1 MPVPKPKTAKPIADS
16 GVKAADKASWTAAHL
31 NVAVLV
37 LTIVAIVLHFAL
49 MPFAWPRVMGFDPIN
64 LPLFAIVLFGGGV
77 LVAEI
82 IAKVLSRDFGADF
95 LAVLAFATGV
105 VLGEYLT
112 ASLIILMLS
121 GGQVLEAFAMRKA
134 SSALN
139 ALADRMPTVAHRKDG
154 EDITDITLDEIAVG
168 DLIAIFPHDTA
179 PVDGVVVDGHGS
191 MDESY
196 LTGEP
201 YVVAKAPG
209 ASVLSG
215 AINGDAV
222 IVIRAER
229 RADESRY
236 AQIMQVMQDAEQKRP
251 KIRRIGDQIGIWFA
265 PFALLV
271 AGLAWYF
278 SGDSVRFLAVL
289 VVATPC
295 PLLIAIPITIMSA
308 ISMAARRGIV
318 IRDPTVL
325 ERLPTCRTAIF
336 DKTGTLTY
344 GRPELVEVLP
354 APGHS
359 QSDVLRF
366 AASLE
371 RYSKH
376 PLAVAVLAAAQ
387 SRNLALGDVGQ
398 VSEKPGQG
406 LVGVVDGH
414 DIAVTH
420 RNKLV
425 KADPAMADILP
436 PSVSGLECAIM
447 IDGAY
452 GATFRFRDSPRV
464 EGRDFVGHLGPVHH
478 FKKIMLLSGDRESE
492 VSHLS
497 KLLGIDESLSSQT
510 PEQKVAIVRRETA
523 KAPTLFMGD
532 GINDAPALAVA
543 TVGIAFGKH
552 SAVTAEAAGAVIP
565 ESSLQTVDELFHIST
580 AMRVILLQSVI
591 GGMVLSTLAMG
602 FAAMGY
608 ISPVMGAVLQE
619 GIDVIAIVNAL
630 RLAIRH
636 DIQADMT
643 GNDAAD

>member
-1 MPVPKPKTAKPIADS
+1 MPGAKTRECQS
-16 GVKAADKASWTAAHL
+16 RWSAAGL
-31 NVAVLV
+31 NIAVLV
-37 LTIVAIVLHFAL
+37 LTVVGMVLHFVL
-49 MPFAWPRVMGFDPIN
+49 MAFSLRPVMGVDLIDV
-64 LPLFAIVLFGGGV
+64 PLFVVVILGGGV
-77 LVAEI
+77 LVVEI
-82 IAKVLSRDFGADF
+82 ISKVLQRDFGADF

-105 VLGEYLT
+105 ALGEYLT

-139 ALADRMPTVAHRKDG
+139 ALADRMPVVAHRKDG
-154 EDITDITLDEIAVG
+154 ENITDIGLDDIAID

-222 IVIRAER
+222 LIIRAER
-229 RADESRY
+229 RAQDSRY
-236 AQIMQVMQDAEQKRP
+236 AQIMQVMAEAEQKRP

-271 AGLAWYF
+271 AALAWYL

-325 ERLPTCRTAIF
+325 ERLPTCTTAIF

-344 GRPELVEVLP
+344 GRPELVAVLP
-354 APGHS
+354 ASGHS
-359 QSDVLRF
+359 ENDVLRL

-376 PLAVAVLAAAQ
+376 PLAVAVLAAANA
-387 SRNLALGDVGQ
+387 RNLALGDVGM

-406 LVGVVDGH
+406 LSGVVDGR

-420 RNKLV
+420 RKKLI
-425 KADPAMADILP
+425 KSDPALADILP
-436 PSVSGLECAIM
+436 PSASGLECAIM

-452 GATFRFRDSPRV
+452 GATLQFRDSPRV

-497 KLLGIDESLSSQT
+497 KLLGIDESLASQT
-510 PEQKVAIVRRETA
+510 PEQKVEIVRRETA
-523 KAPTLFMGD
+523 AAPTLFMGD

-580 AMRVILLQSVI
+580 SMRRILLQSVI
-591 GGMVLSTLAMG
+591 GGMVLSIVAMG

-630 RLAIRH
+630 RLALVRNIH
-636 DIQADMT
+636 ADLV
-643 GNDAAD
+643 GERQ

>member
-1 MPVPKPKTAKPIADS
+1 MPSAKTRECQS
-16 GVKAADKASWTAAHL
+16 RWSAAGL
-31 NVAVLV
+31 NIAVLV
-37 LTIVAIVLHFAL
+37 LTVVGMVLHFVL
-49 MPFAWPRVMGFDPIN
+49 MAFSLRPVMGFDLIDV
-64 LPLFAIVLFGGGV
+64 PLFVVVILGGGV
-77 LVAEI
+77 LVVEI
-82 IAKVLSRDFGADF
+82 ISKVLQRDFGADF

-105 VLGEYLT
+105 ALGEYLT

-139 ALADRMPTVAHRKDG
+139 ALADRMPVVAHRKDG
-154 EDITDITLDEIAVG
+154 ENITDIGLDDIAID

-222 IVIRAER
+222 LIIRAER
-229 RADESRY
+229 RAQDSRY
-236 AQIMQVMQDAEQKRP
+236 AQIMQVMAEAEQKRP

-271 AGLAWYF
+271 AALAWYL

-325 ERLPTCRTAIF
+325 ERLPTCTTAIF
-336 DKTGTLTY
+336 DKTGTLTC
-344 GRPELVEVLP
+344 GRPELVAVLP
-354 APGHS
+354 ASGRS
-359 QSDVLRF
+359 ENDVLRL

-376 PLAVAVLAAAQ
+376 PLAVAVLAAANA
-387 SRNLALGDVGQ
+387 RNLALGDVGM

-406 LVGVVDGH
+406 LNGVVDGR

-420 RNKLV
+420 RKKLI
-425 KADPAMADILP
+425 KSDPTLADILP

-452 GATFRFRDSPRV
+452 GATLQFRDSPRV

-497 KLLGIDESLSSQT
+497 KLLGIDESLASQT
-510 PEQKVAIVRRETA
+510 PEQKVEIVRRETA
-523 KAPTLFMGD
+523 AAPTLFMGD

-580 AMRVILLQSVI
+580 AMRRILLQSVI
-591 GGMVLSTLAMG
+591 GGMVLSIVAMG

-630 RLAIRH
+630 RLALVRNIH
-636 DIQADMT
+636 ADLV
-643 GNDAAD
+643 GERQ

>member
-1 MPVPKPKTAKPIADS
+1 MPGAKTPECQS
-16 GVKAADKASWTAAHL
+16 RWSAAGL
-31 NVAVLV
+31 NIAVLV
-37 LTIVAIVLHFAL
+37 LTVVGMVLHFVL
-49 MPFAWPRVMGFDPIN
+49 MAFSLRPVMGFDLIDV
-64 LPLFAIVLFGGGV
+64 PLFVVVIFGGGV
-77 LVAEI
+77 LVVEI
-82 IAKVLSRDFGADF
+82 ISKVLQRDFGADF

-105 VLGEYLT
+105 ALGEYLT

-139 ALADRMPTVAHRKDG
+139 ALADRMPVVAHRKDG
-154 EDITDITLDEIAVG
+154 ENITDIGLDDIAID

-222 IVIRAER
+222 LIIRAER
-229 RADESRY
+229 RAQDSRY
-236 AQIMQVMQDAEQKRP
+236 AQIMQVMAEAEQKRP

-271 AGLAWYF
+271 AALAWYL

-325 ERLPTCRTAIF
+325 ERLPTCTTAIF

-344 GRPELVEVLP
+344 GRPELVAVLP
-354 APGHS
+354 ASGHS
-359 QSDVLRF
+359 ENDVLRL

-376 PLAVAVLAAAQ
+376 PLAVAVLAAAKA
-387 SRNLALGDVGQ
+387 RNLALGDVGM

-406 LVGVVDGH
+406 LSGVVDGR

-420 RNKLV
+420 RKKLI
-425 KADPAMADILP
+425 KSDPALADILP
-436 PSVSGLECAIM
+436 PSASGLECAIM

-452 GATFRFRDSPRV
+452 GATLQFRDSPRV

-497 KLLGIDESLSSQT
+497 KLLGIDESLASQT
-510 PEQKVAIVRRETA
+510 PEQKVEIVRRETA
-523 KAPTLFMGD
+523 AAPTLFMGD

-580 AMRVILLQSVI
+580 AMRRILLQSVV
-591 GGMVLSTLAMG
+591 GGMVLSIVAMG

-630 RLAIRH
+630 RLALVRNIH
-636 DIQADMT
+636 ADLV
-643 GNDAAD
+643 GERQ

>member
-1 MPVPKPKTAKPIADS
+1 MPGAKTPECQS
-16 GVKAADKASWTAAHL
+16 RWSAAGL
-31 NVAVLV
+31 NIAVLV
-37 LTIVAIVLHFAL
+37 LTVVGMVLHFVL
-49 MPFAWPRVMGFDPIN
+49 MAFSLRPVMGFDLIDV
-64 LPLFAIVLFGGGV
+64 PLFVVVILGGGV
-77 LVAEI
+77 LVVEI
-82 IAKVLSRDFGADF
+82 ISKVLQRDFGADF

-105 VLGEYLT
+105 ALGEYLT

-139 ALADRMPTVAHRKDG
+139 ALADRMPVVAHRKDG
-154 EDITDITLDEIAVG
+154 ENITDIGLDDIAID

-222 IVIRAER
+222 LIIRAER
-229 RADESRY
+229 RAQDSRY
-236 AQIMQVMQDAEQKRP
+236 AQIMQVMAEAEQKRP

-271 AGLAWYF
+271 AALAWYL

-325 ERLPTCRTAIF
+325 ERLPTCTTAIF

-344 GRPELVEVLP
+344 GRPELVAVLP
-354 APGHS
+354 ASGHS
-359 QSDVLRF
+359 ENDVLRL

-376 PLAVAVLAAAQ
+376 PLAVAVLAAAKA
-387 SRNLALGDVGQ
+387 RNLALGDVGM

-406 LVGVVDGH
+406 LSGVVDGR

-420 RNKLV
+420 RKKLI
-425 KADPAMADILP
+425 KSDPALADILP
-436 PSVSGLECAIM
+436 PSASGLECAIM

-452 GATFRFRDSPRV
+452 GATLQFRDSPRV

-497 KLLGIDESLSSQT
+497 KLLGIDESLASQT
-510 PEQKVAIVRRETA
+510 PEQKVEIVRRETA
-523 KAPTLFMGD
+523 AAPTLFMGD

-580 AMRVILLQSVI
+580 AMRRILLQSVI
-591 GGMVLSTLAMG
+591 GGMVLSIVAMG

-630 RLAIRH
+630 RLALVRNIH
-636 DIQADMT
+636 ADLV
-643 GNDAAD
+643 GERQ

>member
-1 MPVPKPKTAKPIADS
+1 MPGAKTPECQS
-16 GVKAADKASWTAAHL
+16 RWSAAGL
-31 NVAVLV
+31 NIAVLV
-37 LTIVAIVLHFAL
+37 LTVVGMVLHFVL
-49 MPFAWPRVMGFDPIN
+49 MAFSLRPVMGFDLIDV
-64 LPLFAIVLFGGGV
+64 PLFVVVILGGGV
-77 LVAEI
+77 LVVEI
-82 IAKVLSRDFGADF
+82 ISKVLQRDFGADF

-105 VLGEYLT
+105 ALGEYLT

-139 ALADRMPTVAHRKDG
+139 ALADRMPVVAHRKDG
-154 EDITDITLDEIAVG
+154 ENITDIGLDDIAID

-222 IVIRAER
+222 LIIRAER
-229 RADESRY
+229 RAQDSRY
-236 AQIMQVMQDAEQKRP
+236 AQIMQVMAEAEQKRP

-271 AGLAWYF
+271 AALAWYL

-325 ERLPTCRTAIF
+325 ERLPTCTTAIF

-344 GRPELVEVLP
+344 GRPELVAVLP
-354 APGHS
+354 ASGHS
-359 QSDVLRF
+359 ENDVLRL

-376 PLAVAVLAAAQ
+376 PLAVAVLAAANA
-387 SRNLALGDVGQ
+387 RNLALGDVGM

-406 LVGVVDGH
+406 LSGVVDGR

-420 RNKLV
+420 RKKLI
-425 KADPAMADILP
+425 KSDPALADILP
-436 PSVSGLECAIM
+436 PSASGLECAIM

-452 GATFRFRDSPRV
+452 GATLQFRDSPRV

-497 KLLGIDESLSSQT
+497 KLLGIDESLASQT
-510 PEQKVAIVRRETA
+510 PEQKVEIVRRETA
-523 KAPTLFMGD
+523 AAPTLFMGD

-580 AMRVILLQSVI
+580 AMRRILLQSVI
-591 GGMVLSTLAMG
+591 GGMVLSIVAMG

-630 RLAIRH
+630 RLALVRNIH
-636 DIQADMT
+636 ADLV
-643 GNDAAD
+643 GERQ

>member
-1 MPVPKPKTAKPIADS
+1 MPGAKTPQCQS
-16 GVKAADKASWTAAHL
+16 RWSAAGL
-31 NVAVLV
+31 NIAVLV
-37 LTIVAIVLHFAL
+37 LTVVGMVLHFVL
-49 MPFAWPRVMGFDPIN
+49 MAFSLRPVMGFDLIDV
-64 LPLFAIVLFGGGV
+64 PLFVVVILGGGV
-77 LVAEI
+77 LVVEI
-82 IAKVLSRDFGADF
+82 ISKVLQRDFGADF

-105 VLGEYLT
+105 ALGEYLT

-139 ALADRMPTVAHRKDG
+139 TLADRMPVVAHRKDG
-154 EDITDITLDEIAVG
+154 ENITDIGLDDIAID

-222 IVIRAER
+222 LIIRAER
-229 RADESRY
+229 RAEDSRY
-236 AQIMQVMQDAEQKRP
+236 AQIMRVMQDAEQKRP

-271 AGLAWYF
+271 AALAWYL

-325 ERLPTCRTAIF
+325 ERLPTCTTAIF

-344 GRPELVEVLP
+344 GRPELVAVLP
-354 APGHS
+354 ASGHS
-359 QSDVLRF
+359 ENDVLRL

-376 PLAVAVLAAAQ
+376 PLAVAVLAAANA
-387 SRNLALGDVGQ
+387 RNLALGDVGM

-406 LVGVVDGH
+406 LSGVVDGR

-420 RNKLV
+420 RKKLI
-425 KADPAMADILP
+425 KSDPALADILP
-436 PSVSGLECAIM
+436 PSASGLECAIM

-452 GATFRFRDSPRV
+452 GATLQFRDSPRV

-497 KLLGIDESLSSQT
+497 KLLGIDESLASQT
-510 PEQKVAIVRRETA
+510 PEQKVEIVRRETA
-523 KAPTLFMGD
+523 AAPTLFMGD

-580 AMRVILLQSVI
+580 AMRRILLQSVV
-591 GGMVLSTLAMG
+591 GGMVLSIVAMG

-630 RLAIRH
+630 RLALVRNIH
-636 DIQADMT
+636 ADLV
-643 GNDAAD
+643 GERQ

>member
-1 MPVPKPKTAKPIADS
+1 M
-16 GVKAADKASWTAAHL
+16 
-31 NVAVLV
+31 
-37 LTIVAIVLHFAL
+37 
-49 MPFAWPRVMGFDPIN
+49 
-64 LPLFAIVLFGGGV
+64 
-77 LVAEI
+77 
-82 IAKVLSRDFGADF
+82 
-95 LAVLAFATGV
+95 
-105 VLGEYLT
+105 
-112 ASLIILMLS
+112 
-121 GGQVLEAFAMRKA
+121 
-134 SSALN
+134 
-139 ALADRMPTVAHRKDG
+139 
-154 EDITDITLDEIAVG
+154 
-168 DLIAIFPHDTA
+168 IAIFPHDTA

-222 IVIRAER
+222 LIIRAER
-229 RADESRY
+229 RAQDSRY
-236 AQIMQVMQDAEQKRP
+236 AQIIQVMAEAEQKRP

-271 AGLAWYF
+271 AGLA
-278 SGDSVRFLAVL
+278 
-289 VVATPC
+289 T
-295 PLLIAIPITIMSA
+295 
-308 ISMAARRGIV
+308 
-318 IRDPTVL
+318 
-325 ERLPTCRTAIF
+325 TAIF

-344 GRPELVEVLP
+344 GRPELVAVLP
-354 APGHS
+354 ASGRS
-359 QSDVLRF
+359 ENDVLRL

-376 PLAVAVLAAAQ
+376 PLAVAVLAAANA
-387 SRNLALGDVGQ
+387 RNLALGDVGM

-406 LVGVVDGH
+406 LSGVVDGR

-420 RNKLV
+420 RKKLI
-425 KADPAMADILP
+425 KSDPALADILP
-436 PSVSGLECAIM
+436 PSASGLECAIM

-452 GATFRFRDSPRV
+452 GATLQFRDSPRV

-497 KLLGIDESLSSQT
+497 KLLGIEESLASQT
-510 PEQKVAIVRRETA
+510 PEQKVEIVRRETA
-523 KAPTLFMGD
+523 AAPTLFMGD

-580 AMRVILLQSVI
+580 AMRRILLQSVI
-591 GGMVLSTLAMG
+591 GGMVLSIVAMG

-630 RLAIRH
+630 RLALVRNIH
-636 DIQADMT
+636 ADLV
-643 GNDAAD
+643 GERQ

>member
-1 MPVPKPKTAKPIADS
+1 MPGAKTRECQS
-16 GVKAADKASWTAAHL
+16 RWSAAGL
-31 NVAVLV
+31 NIAVLV
-37 LTIVAIVLHFAL
+37 LTVVGMVLHFVL
-49 MPFAWPRVMGFDPIN
+49 MAFSLRPVMGFDLIDV
-64 LPLFAIVLFGGGV
+64 PLFVVVILGGGV
-77 LVAEI
+77 LVVEI
-82 IAKVLSRDFGADF
+82 ISKVLQRDFGADF

-105 VLGEYLT
+105 ALGEYLT

-139 ALADRMPTVAHRKDG
+139 ALADRMPVVAHRKDG
-154 EDITDITLDEIAVG
+154 ENITDIGLDDIAID

-222 IVIRAER
+222 LIIRAER
-229 RADESRY
+229 RAQDSRY
-236 AQIMQVMQDAEQKRP
+236 AQIMQVMAEAEQKRP

-271 AGLAWYF
+271 AALAWYL

-325 ERLPTCRTAIF
+325 ERLPTCTTAIF

-344 GRPELVEVLP
+344 GRPELVAVLP
-354 APGHS
+354 ASGHS
-359 QSDVLRF
+359 ENDVLRL

-376 PLAVAVLAAAQ
+376 PLAVAVLAAAKA
-387 SRNLALGDVGQ
+387 RNLALGDVGM

-406 LVGVVDGH
+406 LSGVVDGR

-420 RNKLV
+420 RKKLI
-425 KADPAMADILP
+425 KSDPALADILP
-436 PSVSGLECAIM
+436 PSASGLECAIM

-452 GATFRFRDSPRV
+452 GATLQFRDSPRV

-497 KLLGIDESLSSQT
+497 KLLGIDESLASQT
-510 PEQKVAIVRRETA
+510 PEQKVEIVRRETA
-523 KAPTLFMGD
+523 AAPTLFMGD

-580 AMRVILLQSVI
+580 AMRRILLQSVI
-591 GGMVLSTLAMG
+591 GGMVLSIVAMG

-630 RLAIRH
+630 RLALVRNIH
-636 DIQADMT
+636 ADLV
-643 GNDAAD
+643 GERQ

>member
-1 MPVPKPKTAKPIADS
+1 MPGAKSPQCQS
-16 GVKAADKASWTAAHL
+16 RWSAAGL
-31 NVAVLV
+31 NIAVLV
-37 LTIVAIVLHFAL
+37 LTVVGMVLHFVL
-49 MPFAWPRVMGFDPIN
+49 MAFSLRPVMGFDLIDV
-64 LPLFAIVLFGGGV
+64 PLFVVVILGGGV
-77 LVAEI
+77 LVVEI
-82 IAKVLSRDFGADF
+82 ISKVLQRDFGADF

-105 VLGEYLT
+105 ALGEYLT

-139 ALADRMPTVAHRKDG
+139 ALADRMPVVAHRKDG
-154 EDITDITLDEIAVG
+154 ENITDIGLDDIAID

-222 IVIRAER
+222 LIIRAER
-229 RADESRY
+229 RAQDSRY
-236 AQIMQVMQDAEQKRP
+236 AQIMQVMAEAEQKRP

-271 AGLAWYF
+271 AALAWYL

-325 ERLPTCRTAIF
+325 ERLPTCTTAIF

-344 GRPELVEVLP
+344 GRPELVAVLP
-354 APGHS
+354 ASGHS
-359 QSDVLRF
+359 ENDVLRL

-376 PLAVAVLAAAQ
+376 PLAVAVLAAANA
-387 SRNLALGDVGQ
+387 RNLALGDVGM

-406 LVGVVDGH
+406 LSGMVDGR

-420 RNKLV
+420 RKKLI
-425 KADPAMADILP
+425 KSDPALADILP
-436 PSVSGLECAIM
+436 PSASGLECAIM

-452 GATFRFRDSPRV
+452 GATLQFRDSPRV

-497 KLLGIDESLSSQT
+497 KLLGIDESLASQT
-510 PEQKVAIVRRETA
+510 PEQKVEIVRRETA
-523 KAPTLFMGD
+523 AAPTLFMGD

-580 AMRVILLQSVI
+580 AMRRILLQSVV
-591 GGMVLSTLAMG
+591 GGMVLSIVAMG

-630 RLAIRH
+630 RLSLVRNIH
-636 DIQADMT
+636 ADLV
-643 GNDAAD
+643 GERQ

>member
-1 MPVPKPKTAKPIADS
+1 MPGAKTPECQS
-16 GVKAADKASWTAAHL
+16 RWSAAGL
-31 NVAVLV
+31 NIAVLV
-37 LTIVAIVLHFAL
+37 LTVVGMVLHFVL
-49 MPFAWPRVMGFDPIN
+49 MAFSLRPVMGFDLIDV
-64 LPLFAIVLFGGGV
+64 PLFVVVILGGGV
-77 LVAEI
+77 LVVEI
-82 IAKVLSRDFGADF
+82 ISKVLQRDFGADF

-105 VLGEYLT
+105 ALGEYLT

-139 ALADRMPTVAHRKDG
+139 ALADRMPVVAHRKDG
-154 EDITDITLDEIAVG
+154 ENITDIGLDDIAID

-222 IVIRAER
+222 LIIRAER
-229 RADESRY
+229 RAQDSRY
-236 AQIMQVMQDAEQKRP
+236 AQIMQVMAEAEQKRP
-251 KIRRIGDQIGIWFA
+251 KIRRIGDQVGIWFA

-271 AGLAWYF
+271 AALAWYL

-325 ERLPTCRTAIF
+325 ERLPTCTTAIF

-344 GRPELVEVLP
+344 GRPELVAVLP
-354 APGHS
+354 ASGHS
-359 QSDVLRF
+359 ENDVLRL

-376 PLAVAVLAAAQ
+376 PLAVAVLAAANA
-387 SRNLALGDVGQ
+387 RNLALGDVGM

-406 LVGVVDGH
+406 LSGVVDGR

-420 RNKLV
+420 RKKLI
-425 KADPAMADILP
+425 KSDPALADILP
-436 PSVSGLECAIM
+436 PSASGLECAIM

-452 GATFRFRDSPRV
+452 GATLQFRDSPRV

-497 KLLGIDESLSSQT
+497 KLLGIDESLASQT
-510 PEQKVAIVRRETA
+510 PEQKVEIVRRETA
-523 KAPTLFMGD
+523 AAPTLFMGD

-580 AMRVILLQSVI
+580 AMRRILLQSVI
-591 GGMVLSTLAMG
+591 GGMVLSIVAMG

-630 RLAIRH
+630 RLALVRNIH
-636 DIQADMT
+636 ADLV
-643 GNDAAD
+643 GERQ